1 MKYALCFRGIS
12 YFENFIH
19 SDSSQPYTVDFLD
32 SIPSFQKNVINPL
45 VENGHTVDTFFT
57 TYESKY
63 LELYKSIMKPV
74 KVHLNKY
81 EQMPAGRWSN
91 VNKIIIDSFKLV
103 KQQEEETNTKY
114 DFIIIS
120 RFDNY
125 IFENIMK
132 VHIIPNG
139 ISAASKGEADF
150 FIISGDIF
158 DLVCEYF
165 IELLNNNE
173 VTHYYSEYCI
183 QKGIRCHKFYKEI
196 NHSKNHPFQKTARQ
210 LFSPKNHRFYLC
222 DLNDL
227 FNPSSEFYG
236 FVYPPVKEFTSC

>member
-12 YFENFIH
+12 YFDKFTNNETIAPW
-19 SDSSQPYTVDFLD
+19 DVDFLD
-32 SIPSFQKNVINPL
+32 SIPSFQNNVINPL
-45 VENGHTVDTFFT
+45 VKNGHTVDIFFT

-120 RFDNY
+120 RFDIY
-125 IFENIMK
+125 IFENIMN

-158 DLVCEYF
+158 DLVCKYF
-165 IELLNNNE
+165 IELRNNNA
-173 VTHYYSEYCI
+173 VTHYYSEYCM

-196 NHSKNHPFQKTARQ
+196 TNQKNHPFQKTARQ
-210 LFSPKNHRFYLC
+210 LFTPKGHLFHLC
-222 DLNDL
+222 ELIEIY
-227 FNPSSEFYG
+227 NPSSEFYG